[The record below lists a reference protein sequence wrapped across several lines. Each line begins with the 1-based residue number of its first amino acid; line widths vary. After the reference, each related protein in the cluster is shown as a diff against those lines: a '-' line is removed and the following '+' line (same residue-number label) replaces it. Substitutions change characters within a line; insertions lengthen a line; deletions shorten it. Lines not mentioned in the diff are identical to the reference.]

1 MELMDMKTNRNKHI
15 IRFILLCGILLLLN
29 VISSKVHKRFDL
41 TTEKRFS
48 LSNPTKNLLNKLDDV
63 VFFEVYLK
71 GKFPS
76 GFQKLSEATLNMLNE
91 FKEEGGS
98 KIRYRF
104 INPVEGLSGK
114 EKQEQ
119 YIKLDKQGV
128 HPVMLHVRLE
138 SDEGYADNVIFP
150 SVKIS
155 YHQKDTVIS
164 LMDNTKGGNL
174 DNDQLYYSE
183 IQLEYK
189 LISAIKGLRDPD
201 RKKVAILVGNDNQIG
216 FHTFD
221 ILSTLEV
228 YYDLDTLDLTKGFEI
243 PAVYSAAILLGP
255 TTKLE
260 EQEKFKIDQYVMH
273 GGKMLWAIDPMR
285 YAMDSLR
292 NSSATMAIPFE
303 LNLEDILFQYG
314 VRINPDYIEDYHQA
328 NPIPV
333 TVGDLN
339 GKPDIRLLP
348 WSYYPFC
355 IPDIKHPI
363 VNNLDAVMC
372 MMASSIDTIADPSLK
387 KTILLHSS
395 IRSRRVPAPVRVSL
409 SNLKFVPTVDMFRE
423 KDIPV
428 AVLVEGTFKSIY
440 AHRMDQE
447 FRIIYKDSL
456 KREMLDHTE
465 TPGAM
470 IVLSDANIFSNDIV
484 KDRPTECG
492 YYKYTDRYFANKS
505 FILNCLEYLIDHD
518 HLLEARNKVAKL
530 RLLDNEKVKNERSK
544 WQLINLGLPTAIVLI
559 FGSAYFF
566 FRRKKYESK

>member
-1 MELMDMKTNRNKHI
+1 MELRNMKSIRNKEW
-15 IRFILLCGILLLLN
+15 IRLALICGILVLLN
-29 VISSKVHKRFDL
+29 LISTRLHKRLDL

-48 LSNPTKNLLNKLDDV
+48 LSDPTKKMLHKLDDV
-63 VFFEVYLK
+63 AFFEVYLK
-71 GKFPS
+71 GKFPA
-76 GFQKLSEATLNMLNE
+76 GFQKLSESTLNILNE

-104 INPVEGLSGK
+104 LNPVEGLTGK
-114 EKQEQ
+114 ERQEQ
-119 YIKLDKQGV
+119 YIQLDKQGV

-164 LMDNTKGGNL
+164 LMDNTKGTNL

-189 LISAIKGLRDPD
+189 LISALKGLRDPD
-201 RKKVAILVGNDNQIG
+201 RKKVALLVGHDNQIG
-216 FHTFD
+216 YHTLD
-221 ILSTLEV
+221 MLSTLEM

-243 PAVYSAAILLGP
+243 PAVYSAAIVLAP
-255 TTKLE
+255 TTKFE
-260 EQEKFKIDQYVMH
+260 EQEKFKLDQYVMH

-292 NSSATMAIPFE
+292 NSSATMAIPYE
-303 LNLEDILFQYG
+303 LNLEDLLFRYG

-333 TVGDLN
+333 TVGELN

-355 IPDIKHPI
+355 IPDIKHPV

-395 IRSRRVPAPVRVSL
+395 VRSRRVPAPVRVSL
-409 SNLKFVPTVDMFRE
+409 SNLKFVPTADMFKE

-428 AVLVEGTFKSIY
+428 AVLVEGIFQSIY

-447 FRIIYKDSL
+447 FKTIYRDSL
-456 KREMLDHTE
+456 KREMLAQSE
-465 TPGAM
+465 KPGAM
-470 IVLSDANIFSNDIV
+470 IVMSDANIFSNDFM

-505 FILNCLEYLIDHD
+505 FILNCLEYLIDND

-530 RLLDNEKVKNERSK
+530 RLLDNEKVKEERTK
-544 WQLINLGLPTAIVLI
+544 WQIINIGLPSLVVLI

-566 FRRKKYESK
+566 FRRKKYAS